1 MKVRSKLP
9 VIFVLL
15 FILLRCE
22 TLIIIFY
29 YLNIMNI
36 DGVEIAPFWVE
47 RYITAEHPLH
57 DLDDDSTVVV
67 HHDKFHL
74 LFDFNSLILHKSLTT

>member
-1 MKVRSKLP
+1 
-9 VIFVLL
+9 
-15 FILLRCE
+15 
-22 TLIIIFY
+22 
-29 YLNIMNI
+29 MNI

-57 DLDDDSTVVV
+57 NLDDDSTVVV
-67 HHDKFHL
+67 HHDKFHY